1 MHKEDG
7 EEGGK
12 VKEGEDE
19 ERNYVIG
26 NGLEGGN
33 DEDGDGDEKQKQKQK
48 HKDDINQQE
57 Q

>member
-33 DEDGDGDEKQKQKQK
+33 DEDGDGDEKQK